1 MAKKGLLVLVLAV
14 FVVTGAFAIDV
25 SAGFGA
31 NFGNHFNNWR
41 GEWTEDLGG
50 GDIDS
55 GTWREAYHFTGG
67 GLFAFFDANFV
78 EANIGLLFGGSLEI
92 RRTYLTFGLLGK
104 IPFEVGNAFTIFPLL
119 GIQYDLGLRMRE
131 RGADDPID
139 FDDWEVDRGDYLNRF
154 WIRFGFGYDINVSH
168 NMFLR
173 TTFLYGINFGTQIEQ
188 DANDT
193 FTWGDFRDERSSF
206 HHGLDVRLALGFRF

>member
-1 MAKKGLLVLVLAV
+1 MAKKGLLVLVLAA
-14 FVVTGAFAIDV
+14 FVATGAFAIDV

-41 GEWTEDLGG
+41 IEWSEDLGG
-50 GDIDS
+50 GDTDS
-55 GTWREAYHFTGG
+55 GTWGAAYHFTGG
-67 GLFAFFDANFV
+67 GFFAFFDANFV
-78 EANIGLLFGGSLEI
+78 EANIGLLFGGDSWT
-92 RRTYLTFGLLGK
+92 RHTYLTFGLLGK

-119 GIQYDLGLRMRE
+119 GIQYDIGLRMRE

-139 FDDWEVDRGDYLNRF
+139 FDEWGEDRGDVMNRF
-154 WIRFGFGYDINVSH
+154 WIRVGFGYDINVSH

-173 TTFLYGINFGTQIEQ
+173 TTFLYGINFGTQEER
-188 DANDT
+188 DMNDT
-193 FTWGDFRDERSSF
+193 FESGNWREEVSSF